1 LSDENPVGACG
12 AAIRLAREECTAV
25 FQVLRVI
32 VLRGQASLLQ
42 ALAASAAFLSVLTF
56 HNVEVFMATPFKRTA
71 LTLLAASV
79 AAVSALL
86 SSGAQAEGKISI
98 AQQFG
103 IGYLILDVVRD
114 QQLIEKHGKEQGL
127 DIKVD
132 WNSISGATAMNEA
145 LLAGALDVVSAGVP
159 PMLTIWDRTKGKQ
172 NVKAIASLGSMP
184 NYLLTNNPNVKSLK
198 DFTEKD
204 RIAVP
209 AAGVGFQSRTLQIET
224 AKQFGAEHYKKFDDI
239 SISLAHPDA
248 TSALIAG
255 GSEINS
261 HFSSPPFQYQ
271 ELQSPNVHK
280 VLSSY
285 DVLGGQATFNV
296 LYTTE
301 KFHDENP
308 KTYKAFYAALAEA
321 EKIIKAD
328 KPVAAQTYIR
338 VEQSKLAL
346 PLVEKIVA
354 DPEINF
360 TVVPQRTFIY
370 AEKLQ
375 ELGVLKN
382 KAASW
387 KDYFFEEAHGSEG
400 S

>member
-1 LSDENPVGACG
+1 MT
-12 AAIRLAREECTAV
+12 TA
-25 FQVLRVI
+25 FQRPALTV
-32 VLRGQASLLQ
+32 
-42 ALAASAAFLSVLTF
+42 LAA
-56 HNVEVFMATPFKRTA
+56 A
-71 LTLLAASV
+71 LGLFG
-79 AAVSALL
+79 ALL

-114 QQLIEKHGKEQGL
+114 QKLIEKHGKEQGL

-184 NYLLTNNPNVKSLK
+184 NYLLTNNPNVKTIK
-198 DFTEKD
+198 DFTDKD

-224 AKQFGAEHYKKFDDI
+224 AKLFGNDNYKKFDNI
-239 SISLAHPDA
+239 SVSLAHPDA
-248 TSALIAG
+248 TAALLAG

-261 HFSSPPFQYQ
+261 HFSSPLFQYQ
-271 ELQSPNVHK
+271 AL
-280 VLSSY
+280 
-285 DVLGGQATFNV
+285 
-296 LYTTE
+296 
-301 KFHDENP
+301 ENP
-308 KTYKAFYAALAEA
+308 KTYKAFYDALAEA
-321 EKIIKAD
+321 EQIIKAD
-328 KPVAAQTYIR
+328 KPAAAQTYIR
-338 VEQSKLAL
+338 VEQSKLPL
-346 PLVEKIVA
+346 SLVEKIVS
-354 DPEINF
+354 DPEIDF
-360 TVVPQRTFIY
+360 TITPQRTFIY
-370 AEKLQ
+370 AEKLH

-387 KDYFFEEAHGSEG
+387 KDYFFEEAQGTEG

>member
-1 LSDENPVGACG
+1 MATSFKRPAL
-12 AAIRLAREECTAV
+12 TT
-25 FQVLRVI
+25 
-32 VLRGQASLLQ
+32 
-42 ALAASAAFLSVLTF
+42 LAATLSLF
-56 HNVEVFMATPFKRTA
+56 G
-71 LTLLAASV
+71 
-79 AAVSALL
+79 ALL
-86 SSGAQAEGKISI
+86 SGGAHAEGKISI

-114 QQLIEKHGKEQGL
+114 QHLIEKHGKEQGL
-127 DIKVD
+127 DIAVD

-159 PMLTIWDRTKGKQ
+159 PMLTVWDRTKGKQ

-184 NYLLTNNPNVKSLK
+184 NYLLSINPDVKTLK
-198 DFTEKD
+198 DFTDKD

-224 AKQFGAEHYKKFDDI
+224 AKVFGKAEFKKFDNI
-239 SISLAHPDA
+239 SVSLPHPDA
-248 TSALIAG
+248 TAALIAG
-255 GSEINS
+255 GSELNA

-271 ELQSPNVHK
+271 ELENPKVHK

-296 LYTTE
+296 LYTTQ

-308 KTYKAFYAALAEA
+308 KTYKAFYDALAEA
-321 EKIIKAD
+321 EHIIKAD
-328 KPVAAQTYIR
+328 KPAAAQTYVR
-338 VEQSKLAL
+338 VEQSKLPLA
-346 PLVEKIVA
+346 LVEKIVA
-354 DPEINF
+354 DPEIDF
-360 TVVPQRTFIY
+360 TITPQRTFIY
-370 AEKLQ
+370 ASKLQ

-382 KAASW
+382 KADSW
-387 KDYFFEEAHGSEG
+387 KDYFFEQVHGTPG

>member
-1 LSDENPVGACG
+1 MTTTFHRPALTV
-12 AAIRLAREECTAV
+12 
-25 FQVLRVI
+25 
-32 VLRGQASLLQ
+32 
-42 ALAASAAFLSVLTF
+42 LAA
-56 HNVEVFMATPFKRTA
+56 
-71 LTLLAASV
+71 TLGLFG
-79 AAVSALL
+79 ALL
-86 SSGAQAEGKISI
+86 SSGVQAEGKISI

-114 QQLIEKHGKEQGL
+114 QKLIEKHGKEQGL

-159 PMLTIWDRTKGKQ
+159 PMLTVWDRTKGKQ

-184 NYLLTNNPNVKSLK
+184 NYLLTNNPNVKTIK
-198 DFTEKD
+198 DFTDKD

-224 AKQFGAEHYKKFDDI
+224 AKVFGNDNYKKFDNI
-239 SISLAHPDA
+239 SVSLAHPDA
-248 TSALIAG
+248 TAALLAG

-271 ELQSPNVHK
+271 ALENPNVHK

-308 KTYKAFYAALAEA
+308 
-321 EKIIKAD
+321 
-328 KPVAAQTYIR
+328 
-338 VEQSKLAL
+338 
-346 PLVEKIVA
+346 
-354 DPEINF
+354 
-360 TVVPQRTFIY
+360 
-370 AEKLQ
+370 
-375 ELGVLKN
+375 
-382 KAASW
+382 
-387 KDYFFEEAHGSEG
+387 
-400 S
+400 

>member
-1 LSDENPVGACG
+1 MSTIFKRSALGG
-12 AAIRLAREECTAV
+12 
-25 FQVLRVI
+25 
-32 VLRGQASLLQ
+32 
-42 ALAASAAFLSVLTF
+42 LAATLALSGLF
-56 HNVEVFMATPFKRTA
+56 
-71 LTLLAASV
+71 
-79 AAVSALL
+79 
-86 SSGAQAEGKISI
+86 SSTAQAEGKISI

-114 QQLIEKHGKEQGL
+114 QQLIEKHGKQQGL
-127 DIKVD
+127 DIEVN
-132 WNSISGATAMNEA
+132 WNSVSGATAMNEG

-159 PMLTIWDRTKGKQ
+159 PMLTVWDRTKGKQ

-184 NYLLTNNPNVKSLK
+184 NYLLTNNPNVKTLK
-198 DFTEKD
+198 DFTDKD

-224 AKQFGAEHYKKFDDI
+224 ARQFGNDQYKKFDNI
-239 SISLAHPDA
+239 SVSLAHPDA
-248 TSALIAG
+248 TAALIAG

-271 ELQSPNVHK
+271 ALENPGVHK

-296 LYTTE
+296 LYTTQ

-308 KTYKAFYAALAEA
+308 KTYKAFYDALAEA

-328 KPVAAQTYIR
+328 KPAAAQTYIR
-338 VEQSKLAL
+338 VEQSKLPL
-346 PLVEKIVA
+346 TLVEKIVA
-354 DPEINF
+354 DPEIDF
-360 TVVPQRTFIY
+360 TITPQRTFIY
-370 AEKLQ
+370 AEKLH

-387 KDYFFEEAHGSEG
+387 KDYFFEEAHGTPG

>member
-1 LSDENPVGACG
+1 
-12 AAIRLAREECTAV
+12 
-25 FQVLRVI
+25 
-32 VLRGQASLLQ
+32 
-42 ALAASAAFLSVLTF
+42 
-56 HNVEVFMATPFKRTA
+56 MATPLKRSA
-71 LTLLAASV
+71 LTLLAA
-79 AAVSALL
+79 ALAGSALF
-86 SSGAQAEGKISI
+86 SSVAQAEGKISI

-114 QQLIEKHGKEQGL
+114 QQLIEKHGKAQGL
-127 DIKVD
+127 NIEVD

-145 LLAGALDVVSAGVP
+145 LLTGSLDVVSAGVP
-159 PMLTIWDRTKGKQ
+159 PMLTVWDRTKGKQ
-172 NVKAIASLGSMP
+172 NVKAIAALGSMP
-184 NYLLTNNPNVKSLK
+184 NYLLTNNPNIKTLK
-198 DFTEKD
+198 DFSDKD

-224 AKQFGAEHYKKFDDI
+224 ARLFGDAQYKKFDDI
-239 SISLAHPDA
+239 SVSLPHPDA
-248 TSALIAG
+248 TAALIAG

-271 ELQSPNVHK
+271 ALQNPNVHK

-308 KTYKAFYAALAEA
+308 KTYKAFYDALAEA

-328 KPVAAQTYIR
+328 KPAAAKAYIR
-338 VEQSKLAL
+338 VEQSKLPLA
-346 PLVEKIVA
+346 LVEQIVN
-354 DPEINF
+354 DPEIDF

-382 KAASW
+382 KAGSW
-387 KDYFFEEAHGSEG
+387 KDYFFEEAHGGAG

>member
-1 LSDENPVGACG
+1 MATRFKHS
-12 AAIRLAREECTAV
+12 
-25 FQVLRVI
+25 
-32 VLRGQASLLQ
+32 
-42 ALAASAAFLSVLTF
+42 ALA
-56 HNVEVFMATPFKRTA
+56 
-71 LTLLAASV
+71 LLAASV
-79 AAVSALL
+79 AVAGVLL
-86 SSGAQAEGKISI
+86 SPGAQAEGKISI

-114 QQLIEKHGKEQGL
+114 QQLIEKQGKAQGL
-127 DIKVD
+127 DIVVD

-159 PMLTIWDRTKGKQ
+159 PRLTMWHRNTANQ
-172 NVKAIASLGSMP
+172 TLMAIASVGTMQK
-184 NYLLTNNPNVKSLK
+184 YLLTNNPKVKSLK

-224 AKQFGAEHYKKFDDI
+224 AKQFGDEHFKKFDDI

-248 TSALIAG
+248 TAALIAG
-255 GSEINS
+255 GSEITS

-308 KTYKAFYAALAEA
+308 KTYKAFYDALAEA
-321 EKIIKAD
+321 ETINQ
-328 KPVAAQTYIR
+328 AATAAAAETNSR
-338 VEQSKLAL
+338 VEQSKVPL
-346 PLVEKIVA
+346 PLVEKIVN
-354 DPEINF
+354 DPEIDF
-360 TVVPQRTFIY
+360 TITPQRTAVY

-375 ELGVLKN
+375 ALGVLKN
-382 KAASW
+382 KAGSW
-387 KDYFFEEAHGSEG
+387 KDYFFEEAHGGAG

>member
-1 LSDENPVGACG
+1 MTTL
-12 AAIRLAREECTAV
+12 
-25 FQVLRVI
+25 
-32 VLRGQASLLQ
+32 
-42 ALAASAAFLSVLTF
+42 
-56 HNVEVFMATPFKRTA
+56 FKRST
-71 LTLLAASV
+71 LTLLATSV

-86 SSGAQAEGKISI
+86 SPVVQAEGTISI

-114 QQLIEKHGKEQGL
+114 QQLIEKQGKEQGL

-132 WNSISGATAMNEA
+132 WSSISGATAMNEA

-184 NYLLTNNPNVKSLK
+184 NYLLTNNPQVKTLE

-224 AKQFGAEHYKKFDDI
+224 ARQFGADNFKKFDDI

-248 TSALIAG
+248 TAALIAG
-255 GSEINS
+255 GSEINA

-285 DVLGGQATFNV
+285 DILGGQATFNV

-321 EKIIKAD
+321 EQIIKAD
-328 KPVAAQTYIR
+328 KPAAAQTYIR
-338 VEQSKLAL
+338 VEQSKLSL

-354 DPEINF
+354 DPEIDF
-360 TVVPQRTFIY
+360 TVVPQRTYIY

-375 ELGVLKN
+375 ALGVLKN
-382 KAASW
+382 KAGSW
-387 KDYFFEEAHGSEG
+387 KDYFFEEAHGGAG

>member
-1 LSDENPVGACG
+1 MVTS
-12 AAIRLAREECTAV
+12 
-25 FQVLRVI
+25 
-32 VLRGQASLLQ
+32 
-42 ALAASAAFLSVLTF
+42 
-56 HNVEVFMATPFKRTA
+56 FKRPA
-71 LTLLAASV
+71 LTTLV
-79 AAVSALL
+79 AALGLAGALL

-114 QQLIEKHGKEQGL
+114 QKLIEKHGKAEGL
-127 DIKVD
+127 DIAVD
-132 WNSISGATAMNEA
+132 WNSISGSTAMNEA
-145 LLAGALDVVSAGVP
+145 LLAGALDVVSAGIP
-159 PMLTIWDRTKGKQ
+159 PMLVLWDRTKGKQ

-184 NYLLTNNPNVKSLK
+184 NYLLTNNPNVKTLK
-198 DFTEKD
+198 DFSDKD

-224 AKQFGAEHYKKFDDI
+224 AKQFGNENFKKFDNI
-239 SISLAHPDA
+239 SVSVPHPDA

-271 ELQSPNVHK
+271 ELENPNVHK

-285 DVLGGQATFNV
+285 DILGGQATFNV
-296 LYTTE
+296 LYTTQ

-308 KTYKAFYAALAEA
+308 KTYKAFYDALAEA

-328 KPVAAQTYIR
+328 KPAAAKTYIS
-338 VEQSKLAL
+338 VEQSKLPL

-354 DPEINF
+354 DPEIDF
-360 TVVPQRTFIY
+360 TVVPQRTYIY
-370 AEKLQ
+370 AEKLH

-382 KAASW
+382 KATDW
-387 KDYFFEEAHGSEG
+387 KEYFFEEAHGGAG